1 MGFFNDGSMLGKTAT
16 AGMRNSM
23 ARSQAR
29 IREAS
34 PSLETPGIESMAI
47 SSSAS

>member
-16 AGMRNSM
+16 AGMRNFM

-29 IREAS
+29 MSESS
-34 PSLETPGIESMAI
+34 PSLETPGIDSMAT
-47 SSSAS
+47 SSFAS